1 MGVPARGD
9 GRPRPEMGDRP
20 PTPRPDPCPPAPPRG
35 QKRKVID
42 LSIDS
47 DDDGSVEGRRV
58 RRALGWRKRTKQHK
72 KRLQKDLEVIADHIH
87 FYCEKYLNLRARI
100 AALDD

>member
-1 MGVPARGD
+1 M
-9 GRPRPEMGDRP
+9 
-20 PTPRPDPCPPAPPRG
+20 
-35 QKRKVID
+35 
-42 LSIDS
+42 
-47 DDDGSVEGRRV
+47 